1 MGINTSL
8 RRLENFNIYG
18 DKLAEGNIYNQKTLS
33 YVPALTKQQDY
44 LLTNIYV
51 YNSQPRLVVNNLEKR
66 VGEIGFQND
75 IFYTFK
81 KESIFGKYK
90 TKLAVNFSYWGE
102 IGASFNEDQSYDVD
116 FVGKGN
122 KYYRDFN
129 IEVKNTWTKNISSAI
144 TYLDLLSLIHNLTLP
159 TSDLV

>member
-1 MGINTSL
+1 MEAGLTTCFIPTHILLPTDFQIDFGYSKKGLGINTSL

-90 TKLAVNFSYWGE
+90 TKIIE
-102 IGASFNEDQSYDVD
+102 ISLTPPA
-116 FVGKGN
+116 
-122 KYYRDFN
+122 
-129 IEVKNTWTKNISSAI
+129 
-144 TYLDLLSLIHNLTLP
+144 LL
-159 TSDLV
+159 